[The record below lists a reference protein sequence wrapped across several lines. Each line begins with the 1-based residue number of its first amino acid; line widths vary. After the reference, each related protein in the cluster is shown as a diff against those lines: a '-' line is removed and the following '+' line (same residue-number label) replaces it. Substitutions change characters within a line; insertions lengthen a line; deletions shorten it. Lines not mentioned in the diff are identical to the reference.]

1 VNTARDLLEAAK
13 LAGLPLSEARLLI
26 SHGLACSKELLISH
40 DDETL
45 GAAQI
50 TICTTL
56 MRRRVEGE
64 PFAYLVG
71 KQEFYGRD
79 FQVSPAVLIPRPD
92 TELLIDAVLTEYP
105 KNECLQVID
114 LGTGS
119 GCIAI
124 TLALE
129 RPSWQ
134 VLATDNSSEAIDT
147 AKRNAECLG
156 AFNINFT
163 LSSWWQNIAPQRF
176 NLIVSNPPYIEKNDI
191 HLRQGDLRFEP
202 QSALTDYSD
211 GLGAFREILHG
222 LKPYAEPGCGM
233 FLEHGYD
240 QAQTLASLVNANG
253 FTIVE
258 QKKDL
263 AHQARLM
270 IAKI

>member
-1 VNTARDLLEAAK
+1 VNTARDLLAAAK
-13 LAGLPLSEARLLI
+13 LLGLSLSEARLLI
-26 SHGLACSKELLISH
+26 SHGLARPKEWLITH

-45 GAAQI
+45 SATQI
-50 TICTTL
+50 TICNSL
-56 MRRRVEGE
+56 IQRRSEGV

-71 KQEFYGRD
+71 KQEFYGRA

-92 TELLIDAVLTEYP
+92 TELLIDAVLAEYP

-134 VLATDNSSEAIDT
+134 VLATDISQEAIDT
-147 AKRNAECLG
+147 AKKNAESLG
-156 AFNINFT
+156 ALNISFT

-176 NLIVSNPPYIEKNDI
+176 NLIMSNPPYIEQNDI

-211 GLGAFREILHG
+211 GLSGYREILQG
-222 LKPYAEPGCGM
+222 LQPYAEPDCRM

-240 QAQTLASLVNANG
+240 QAQTIAALVKANG

>member
-1 VNTARDLLEAAK
+1 VNTARDLLAAAK
-13 LAGLPLSEARLLI
+13 LLGLSLSEARLLI
-26 SHGLACSKELLISH
+26 SHGLARPKEWLITH

-45 GAAQI
+45 SATQI
-50 TICTTL
+50 TICNSL
-56 MRRRVEGE
+56 IQRRSEGV

-71 KQEFYGRD
+71 KQEFYGRA

-92 TELLIDAVLTEYP
+92 TELLIDAVLAEYP

-134 VLATDNSSEAIDT
+134 VLATDISQEAIDT
-147 AKRNAECLG
+147 AKKNAESLG
-156 AFNINFT
+156 ALNISFT

-176 NLIVSNPPYIEKNDI
+176 NLIMSNPPYIEQNDI

-211 GLGAFREILHG
+211 GLSGYREILQG
-222 LKPYAEPGCGM
+222 LKPYAEPDCRM

-240 QAQTLASLVNANG
+240 QAQTIAALVKANG